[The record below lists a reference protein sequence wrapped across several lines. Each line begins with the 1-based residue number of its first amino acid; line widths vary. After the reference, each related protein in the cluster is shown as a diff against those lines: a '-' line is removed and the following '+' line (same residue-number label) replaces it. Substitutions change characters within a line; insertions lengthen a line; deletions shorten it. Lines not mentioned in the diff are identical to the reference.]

1 MDIRIAEHTD
11 YETLKNWW
19 GFWRF
24 PAPSIPSLP
33 QYKQG
38 SFNGLIASHNGK
50 DLAAGFLYETN
61 SAMCWIEYIVTNPK
75 TSSEEREEAILKVL
89 EELSSS
95 ARELGYLAIFSSLKN
110 ENLINKYKKIGFI
123 EGTKGTTELIKIL

>member
-1 MDIRIAEHTD
+1 
-11 YETLKNWW
+11 
-19 GFWRF
+19 
-24 PAPSIPSLP
+24 
-33 QYKQG
+33 
-38 SFNGLIASHNGK
+38 
-50 DLAAGFLYETN
+50 
-61 SAMCWIEYIVTNPK
+61 MCWIEYIVTNPK

>member
-1 MDIRIAEHTD
+1 MDIRIAKHTD
-11 YETLKNWW
+11 YETLKDWW

-24 PAPSIPSLP
+24 PSPSIPSLP
-33 QYKQG
+33 QYEQG